1 VGPAEY
7 IEALAVEGSRLADTA
22 SELDVASPVPTCPGW
37 VLRDLLRHLGGVH
50 RWAGAHLRDRRDSI
64 LRVDDFEALV
74 GGWPADIE
82 LVTWYRSELE
92 LLIHT
97 LRGAPLDIE
106 CAVFLN
112 STSSLA
118 HWARRQAHETA
129 IHRSD
134 VESIMDTRTPVETEF
149 ALDGIDELVDCFVPR
164 QFMKLRSRVSVM
176 LGVAPDDSDRFW
188 ALSISDDPVQ
198 VSTARRECDC
208 VIEGSASDIYFALWN
223 RSEDEGIRV
232 SGDRAVRELFRST
245 VMIKWA

>member
-22 SELDVASPVPTCPGW
+22 SELDAESPVPTCPGW

-50 RWAGAHLRDRRDSI
+50 RWAGAHLRDQRDTI

-82 LVTWYRSELE
+82 MVTWYRSELE

-106 CAVFLN
+106 CAVFLK

-164 QFMKLRSRVSVM
+164 PFMKLRSKVPAT
-176 LGVAPDDSDRFW
+176 LGIAPDDGERFW
-188 ALSISDDPVQ
+188 ALSISDEPVQ
-198 VSTARRECDC
+198 VVTMRRECDC